1 MDSDRPSN
9 RWRGRSWQL
18 AGGLFLVLYFASG
31 PLDSVLQVYGLGAF
45 GPTVV
50 GGMILV
56 SLFGVFWGR
65 LDRRVLTALPLIVL
79 LWWSAVTILWSDTPS
94 VAARSLVVQVYLVL
108 PVVFAFGCPLPP
120 SWRRLCIVALSA
132 SVCVA
137 ITYGAYAVLSFGG
150 LRWAGRLSVS
160 DDYNPSW
167 LAAQAGLV
175 VLLAVC
181 ALTSWSRRTSRLI
194 WGVAGTLAL
203 LGLLATQGRNALIAL
218 IGTLVLVFGPR
229 LQMRMFQFLS
239 GGWIARRHIRSMALG
254 ASLVIVMSALSI
266 AAFVELASRYPGVI
280 SFERIARLV
289 SGDSNLAT
297 AGRTSLWADYLSILA
312 DSNIWLF
319 GAGIWSA
326 SDVYL
331 TFAGGSVPPH
341 NVFLSLLVELGLP
354 GLFLYLLA
362 LLALARVALR
372 LTGPDGVMAAAV
384 LVYSFLLG
392 FGNDVL
398 LYKYFWLGLTLFA
411 VLSAQSRPHAGGRV
425 HREDAWEGHPS
436 PSVP

>member
-1 MDSDRPSN
+1 
-9 RWRGRSWQL
+9 
-18 AGGLFLVLYFASG
+18 LVLYFASA
-31 PLDSVLQVYGLGAF
+31 PLDGVLPVYGLGGF
-45 GPTVV
+45 GPMVV
-50 GGMILV
+50 AGMILV
-56 SLFGVFWGR
+56 LLFTVLRGG

-79 LWWSAVTILWSDTPS
+79 LWWSAVTLFWSDTPS

-120 SWRRLCIVALSA
+120 AWRRLCIVTLSA
-132 SVCVA
+132 SVCVT

-194 WGVAGTLAL
+194 WSLAGTFAF

-229 LQMRMFQFLS
+229 LQMRMFQFFS

-280 SFERIARLV
+280 SFERIARLF
-289 SGDSNLAT
+289 SGDSDLAT
-297 AGRTSLWADYLSILA
+297 AGRTILWADYLSILA
-312 DSNIWLF
+312 DSHIWLL

-326 SDVYL
+326 SDVHL
-331 TFAGGSVPPH
+331 TFAGSSLPPH

-398 LYKYFWLGLTLFA
+398 LYKYFWLGLTLVA
-411 VLSAQSRPHAGGRV
+411 VLSAQSRARARGRV
-425 HREDAWEGHPS
+425 RRENAWEGHPS
-436 PSVP
+436 PSGP